1 MNNKFQ
7 QFSVK
12 LLASTLAVI
21 MAVPIDAFAMKQKQ
35 DRSYAASTSVMD
47 SQEIK
52 NDTPRQTDQPS
63 LLKSE
68 ISTEAVQTID
78 FVKIL
83 LLESLLI
90 KAGKI
95 KIIPKIAVYDII
107 SEIE

>member
-63 LLKSE
+63 
-68 ISTEAVQTID
+68 
-78 FVKIL
+78 
-83 LLESLLI
+83 
-90 KAGKI
+90 
-95 KIIPKIAVYDII
+95 
-107 SEIE
+107 